1 MSLTRHNF
9 ADPAT
14 LASNL
19 ALHVAQHLDAAV
31 KAKNVAVLAVSG
43 GTTPQKFFEALS
55 REKLDWSKV
64 MVTLVDE
71 RQVDETSDRSNAR
84 LVKASLMQNDAAK
97 ATFIPLYKNEA
108 AAAKLPRFDVV
119 VLGMGG
125 DGHTA
130 SFFPGGDTLAVAL
143 SDKAPDLVEIS
154 APGSGEPR
162 VTYSLP
168 RLLAAGHLML
178 HIQGQDKE
186 ATLEKALGP
195 GDVMDMPIRAVLRSG
210 KPLQI
215 YWCP

>member
-9 ADPAT
+9 ADAAS
-14 LASNL
+14 LAQNL

-31 KAKNVAVLAVSG
+31 KVKNVAALAVSG

-64 MVTLVDE
+64 MITLVDE
-71 RQVDETSDRSNAR
+71 RKVDETSDRSNAR
-84 LVKASLMQNDAAK
+84 LVKAALMQNEATQAK
-97 ATFIPLYKNEA
+97 FIPLYQNEA
-108 AAAKLPRFDVV
+108 AAAKLPRFDVA

-130 SFFPGGDTLAVAL
+130 SFFPGGNTLAQAL
-143 SDKAPDLVEIS
+143 SDAAPDLVEIS

-162 VTYSLP
+162 ITYSLP

-186 ATLEKALGP
+186 ATLEKALQD
-195 GDVMDMPIRAVLRSG
+195 GDVMAMPIRAVLRSG